1 MTLKTFSNKQNAT
14 LGMLNFTVRQNIG
27 LVVLTVICMLLVCP
41 GYLMLHINDTF
52 SSIGAYSY
60 EFNTV
65 LLIFSLSASVAS
77 AVGVVVYNIIN
88 FMYLYSKKSSDV
100 FHAVPLTRT
109 QLLFSRG
116 IAGIICTLVPLIV
129 GYLSLICIALLIPK
143 LIVDLEILAVG
154 FFYNILIMLIAWAI
168 SLIFIVCAGTV
179 FDFALSFGIVNIALL
194 ILPAIISA
202 MADEL
207 LFGYAGRMINDF
219 MKWFSPVYF
228 AIYSMEDFINR
239 AETFRI
245 SETSLSR
252 EPIFNSNEVTMLIV
266 SLIII
271 IGLTVLSVILYN
283 RRNAEKAGNAY
294 AFKFLYFIANL
305 LLSFEVAYGIGMIFS
320 EFEYNGIFW
329 LFAIVGALLSAV
341 TFGAISERGFKTVKK
356 SLMIG
361 GGSVAGLIAVGI
373 ILSTGAFGFETRVPE
388 ISRIATVEMQFDGRT
403 VNLSADFEA
412 VTDFHKNLLKNY
424 ESELHKAYSS
434 DGDFLTGYVNIDYTL
449 KNGNKILRTYWG
461 FPLEPFAEDMVEI
474 CKKEDVGAAITKVK
488 LDKPKYISFSGH
500 IYDGNDQTDDYVDY
514 IISREDYIN
523 LLEIYKKE
531 NLKLT
536 AETLSTGRW
545 VQYNSWW
552 ESDIPNTYYDFYV
565 GDNYSEFIAAVKDLA
580 DKYEDRSA
588 KY

>member
-1 MTLKTFSNKQNAT
+1 
-14 LGMLNFTVRQNIG
+14 MLNFTVRQNIG

-41 GYLMLHINDTF
+41 GYLMLHINDTL
-52 SSIGAYSY
+52 SSIGHYSY

-65 LLIFSLSASVAS
+65 LLIFSLAASIAS

-109 QLLFSRG
+109 QLLLSRG
-116 IAGIICTLVPLIV
+116 IAGIICTLVPLAV
-129 GYLSLICIALLIPK
+129 GYLSIILISLLIPK

-168 SLIFIVCAGTV
+168 SLVFIVCAGTV

-194 ILPAIISA
+194 ILPTIIAA
-202 MADEL
+202 MADEV
-207 LFGYAGRMINDF
+207 LFGYSGRLINDF
-219 MKWFSPVYF
+219 LKWFSPVYF
-228 AIYSMEDFINR
+228 AIFSMEDFINR

-271 IGLTVLSVILYN
+271 LGLTVLSVILYN

-294 AFKFLYFIANL
+294 AFKFLYIIANI
-305 LLSFEVAYGIGMIFS
+305 LLSFEVAYGVGMIFS
-320 EFEYNGIFW
+320 EFEYNGVFW
-329 LFAIVGALLSAV
+329 IFAIVGALISAV

-356 SLMIG
+356 SLIIG

-373 ILSTGAFGFETRVPE
+373 ILSTGAFGYETRIPE
-388 ISRIATVEMQFDGRT
+388 IKDIATAELQIDGRT
-403 VNLSADFEA
+403 INLSADFES
-412 VTDFHKNLLKNY
+412 VTKFHKNIVENY
-424 ESELHKAYSS
+424 ETELHNAFDS
-434 DGDFLTGYVNIDYTL
+434 DEDFRTGYVNIEYAL
-449 KNGNKILRTYWG
+449 KSGSKILRTYWG
-461 FPLEPFAEDMVEI
+461 FPLEPFAEDLVEI
-474 CKKEDVGAAITKVK
+474 CKKEDIGATITKVK
-488 LDKPKYISFSGH
+488 LDKPRYVNFSGH
-500 IYDGNDQTDDYVDY
+500 IYDGNEDTDDYVSYNISKDDY
-514 IISREDYIN
+514 LQ
-523 LLEIYKKE
+523 LLEIYKRE

-536 AETLSTGRW
+536 AKTLSTGRW
-545 VQYNSWW
+545 VEYNSWW

-565 GDNYSEFIAAVKDLA
+565 GDNYTEFISAVKELA
-580 DKYEDRSA
+580 DKYEDINT
-588 KY
+588 KYVD